1 MSTMEM
7 PRRINK
13 TARVLMIIL
22 VAGLVAGVVGVVEH
36 GWQHPA
42 DTIGAAV
49 WLGIAMLFVWELRH
63 SKADAGQCI
72 MREPS

>member
-1 MSTMEM
+1 MSAMEI

-13 TARVLMIIL
+13 TAKILMIIL
-22 VAGLVAGVVGVVEH
+22 IAGLVAGVVGVVEQ

-49 WLGIAMLFVWELRH
+49 WLVITMLFVWEIRH
-63 SKADAGQCI
+63 SKANAGQ
-72 MREPS
+72 